1 MLRVCPFAWDEWVVY
16 WNEKALVVAGKVVK
30 DVTNGCIG
38 ITGLGINIVCPADII
53 EIPPTSDFSARL
65 QKSCAVLS
73 DYGLEVSVLRLI
85 YYLEYSMSYTPI
97 CKMQGQAPISC
108 SCPYAKDI

>member
-53 EIPPTSDFSARL
+53 EIPPTSDFSAWL

-73 DYGLEVSVLRLI
+73 DYGLEVSVLR
-85 YYLEYSMSYTPI
+85 YEFKKEVHHLEM
-97 CKMQGQAPISC
+97 
-108 SCPYAKDI
+108 